1 VFLNLL
7 GARTVLRF
15 APPRQLNRWIAKGLI
30 RERGEK
36 SMNGSSGLTPKE
48 LIESAL
54 LLKERLMAQ
63 YDDIIWKI
71 RSGYIVILYG
81 ALTLLVGKNG
91 VPDFAKIATN
101 SDHSFSLFSL
111 IVGLSLS
118 VFLID
123 FGYVRKRMKIVA
135 VRDLLVEIAL
145 NEAYRQEETAK
156 DYETEKLLKMAGET
170 PVKKLPKQA
179 RQEYIERRNWNL
191 IWILLPIYFT
201 TPIIA
206 LIVYLKYL
214 F

>member
-1 VFLNLL
+1 M
-7 GARTVLRF
+7 GDA
-15 APPRQLNRWIAKGLI
+15 
-30 RERGEK
+30 EK
-36 SMNGSSGLTPKE
+36 SVKGFSGLTPKE

-54 LLKERLMAQ
+54 LLKEKLMAQ

-91 VPDFAKIATN
+91 VPNFATIVSN
-101 SDHSFSLFSL
+101 SDHSFSLVSL

-145 NEAYRQEETAK
+145 NEAYGQKESSK

-179 RQEYIERRNWNL
+179 RQEYKERRNWNL

-201 TPIIA
+201 TPMLAVII
-206 LIVYLKYL
+206 YLKYRYS